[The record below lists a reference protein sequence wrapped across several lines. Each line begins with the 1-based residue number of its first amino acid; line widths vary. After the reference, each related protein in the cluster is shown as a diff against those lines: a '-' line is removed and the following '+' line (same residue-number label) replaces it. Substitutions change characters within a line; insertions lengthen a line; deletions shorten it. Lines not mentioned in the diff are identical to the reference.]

1 MKYFFSLICL
11 VFILIPAKAQYE
23 AKHAIEVGN
32 FTNWAPE
39 YLTVTNNWNN
49 MCITP
54 QLSTLKCMSVITEI
68 DGTSTRYMTPEEF
81 YEIIDNEKTFTL
93 TYMTK
98 SNGINKSYTKQFT
111 KREGKLLITPEEPQA
126 KPNTITILSDTDVDF
141 FNINTFDYRLA
152 GDDQLMDK
160 TIMEVFAEQLRK
172 KGLRRETENPD
183 IYLYVTK
190 DVNQNIESI
199 YVPEYTTTTETGST
213 GVGITNFLGFKG
225 LNVGGNTG
233 SATTVT
239 KDVGKVKTNVTAD
252 AYLEFSILDAR
263 KLNSKT
269 APVIWQLT
277 YDEHKTSEI
286 RLLDFVKQWIGD
298 WALTYP
304 FHEPVFCSFAY
315 TWGVFCKDF
324 LNDTAISDILPG
336 SKADYLGCKIGDEI
350 SFVRYSDTQLN
361 TCTFRPGES
370 FYARKLIPTTKFMKV
385 GKKKLTQD
393 GLTEIVNYIYIPQE

>member
-1 MKYFFSLICL
+1 MKYFFSFICL
-11 VFILIPAKAQYE
+11 LFILVPVKAQYE

-49 MCITP
+49 ICITP

-172 KGLRRETENPD
+172 KGLRRETDNPD

-213 GVGITNFLGFKG
+213 GIGITNFLGFKG

-239 KDVGKVKTNVTAD
+239 KDVGTVKTNVTAD

-277 YDEHKTSEI
+277 YNEHKTSEI

-304 FHEPVFCSFAY
+304 FHEPVFSSFAY

-324 LNDTAISDILPG
+324 LNDTTISDILPG

-350 SFVRYSDTQLN
+350 SFVRYSDTMLN

-385 GKKKLTQD
+385 GKKKFTQN
-393 GLTEIVNYIYIPQE
+393 GLTETVNYIYIPQE